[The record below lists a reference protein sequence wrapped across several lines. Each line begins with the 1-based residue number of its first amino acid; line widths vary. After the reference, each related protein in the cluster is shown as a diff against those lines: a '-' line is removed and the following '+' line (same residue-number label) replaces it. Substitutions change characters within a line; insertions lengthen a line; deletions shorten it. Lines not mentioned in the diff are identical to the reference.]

1 MRFLGCLLFGLF
13 MLSCNSQNNKY
24 KKIEEP
30 VFSKEEQKIINTHFK
45 PDTTNTKI
53 ESVKIQTH

>member
-1 MRFLGCLLFGLF
+1 MRLLGYLLFWLF
-13 MLSCNSQNNKY
+13 IFNGCSQDNQEQ
-24 KKIEEP
+24 KIKGS
-30 VFSKEEQKIINTHFK
+30 VFSEEEQKIINTYFK

>member
-1 MRFLGCLLFGLF
+1 MRFLGYLLFGLF
-13 MLSCNSQNNKY
+13 MFNCCSQNNQEQ
-24 KKIEEP
+24 KIKGS
-30 VFSKEEQKIINTHFK
+30 VFSEEEQKIISTHFK